1 MELRVEQVPT
11 PASYAL
17 RQAVLRPHQGIV
29 EMAWEGDDQPGTA
42 TFAAVD
48 SAGSVLGV
56 ATVLPQPAPF
66 DPLEAGVRSGAG
78 SKEATWRLRGM
89 ATRRDL
95 QGQGIGSKVIAAVVD
110 HVAGQGGDLIW
121 CNARVGA
128 IAFYNKAGFENW
140 GDEFVL
146 PNVGPH
152 VVMWRLVEPR
162 RAP

>member
-1 MELRVEQVPT
+1 
-11 PASYAL
+11 
-17 RQAVLRPHQGIV
+17 
-29 EMAWEGDDQPGTA
+29 
-42 TFAAVD
+42 
-48 SAGSVLGV
+48 
-56 ATVLPQPAPF
+56 
-66 DPLEAGVRSGAG
+66 
-78 SKEATWRLRGM
+78 M